1 MVDRIEHRT
10 HTYRGIR
17 NSVSAIRGSF
27 PKSLT
32 WLLSSVFSQFHL
44 LHRRKQTSTNSNK
57 LITVLSG
64 HSSLSSFAE
73 LLWPHVAT
81 AVSVQPLDFRPSPLC
96 FSEELQAGSNAGV
109 MSETANGDLA
119 PHFLPADVFDQLLQ
133 HHGQSDS
140 VQWIQGT
147 LSSHTIQAKPGSY
160 LFCEVCSDG
169 ASPAIIVT
177 VTAD

>member
-1 MVDRIEHRT
+1 MAVIF
-10 HTYRGIR
+10 
-17 NSVSAIRGSF
+17 SVLPVSPAAQKKADFDEFQQIDCRPLRPF
-27 PKSLT
+27 
-32 WLLSSVFSQFHL
+32 
-44 LHRRKQTSTNSNK
+44 TSEQ
-57 LITVLSG
+57 LCG
-64 HSSLSSFAE
+64 HSLR
-73 LLWPHVAT
+73 PHVAT
-81 AVSVQPLDFRPSPLC
+81 AVSVQPLDFRPSPRC

-140 VQWIQGT
+140 VQRIQGT

-177 VTAD
+177 FTAD